1 MQKRNTPKIF
11 ATKYFTKLLISK
23 LSIAFGII
31 LGSNMGMPA
40 RSAETITLQFSPFYV
55 DIPVRAIE
63 EFAETGKLSPELTIY
78 SELLEAKDLT
88 NIRQMLTQTSPVI
101 TPAVINLLNI
111 SPTGKAVVEL
121 LGNGIKTADNQN
133 GAESLAVAMTK
144 AVESPEGLSILS
156 LLQNFPGDIRLELH
170 NTIGLLQELAE
181 RTIYSH
187 NVYQA
192 IEQQSLAQAEREV
205 NINPATLTDIAK
217 PGPFTWEKQSF
228 TFRNPDR
235 PTDSPIDIY
244 LPAVKNSGQ
253 IPVVIISHG
262 LGSDRSTFAYL
273 AEHLAS
279 YGFAVLMPLHIGTD
293 TEQMARIMTGH
304 GKPLN
309 PNNFLNRPLD
319 ITHAL
324 NAVEARYANDPVWQ
338 GRLNLAKVG
347 LFGQSFG
354 AYTAIASA
362 GADLEL
368 TEFAEKCANKDSDF
382 FLNMSLFLQCRAV
395 ELPEQ
400 NYRLR
405 DERVQAILSVNPL
418 TSGVFNQKTMGSI
431 NIPTMIVSGTLDTTT
446 PALPEQ
452 IIPYTWLTTPN
463 KYFLLVKP
471 GTHFTFI
478 GGTEGSGAVPVP
490 SQLIG
495 PPPPAGFPY
504 MQTMATAFFQ
514 TYIVDDQKYQPY
526 LSAKYVKQMSKEP
539 FQFSLIQE
547 IDAQSIREELQNK
560 TQRFQK
566 IIQQVK
572 Q

>member
-1 MQKRNTPKIF
+1 MPKRNTAQLF
-11 ATKYFTKLLISK
+11 VTKHLTKLLISK
-23 LSIAFGII
+23 LSIVFSLM
-31 LGSNMGMPA
+31 LGSSICLPA
-40 RSAETITLQFSPFYV
+40 RSAETITLEFSPFYI
-55 DIPVRAIE
+55 DIPVNAIE
-63 EFAETGKLSPELTIY
+63 EFAKTGKLSPELIIY
-78 SELLEAKDLT
+78 SELLQGKDLT
-88 NIRQMLTQTSPVI
+88 NIQQMLSQTSPLI
-101 TPAVINLLNI
+101 TPPVINLLNT
-111 SPTGKAVVEL
+111 SPTGKAVIRL
-121 LGNGIKTADNQN
+121 LGNGVRTADNQN
-133 GAESLAVAMTK
+133 GAESLAVAMTQ

-156 LLQNFPGDIRLELH
+156 LMQNFPGDIRLQLH
-170 NTIGLLQELAE
+170 NTVGLLQELAE
-181 RTIYSH
+181 RTIYSR

-192 IEQQSLAQAEREV
+192 IERQALAQAETEV
-205 NINPATLTDIAK
+205 NINPATLADIAK
-217 PGPFTWEKQSF
+217 PGPYTWEKQSF

-235 PTDSPIDIY
+235 NTDSPIDVY
-244 LPAVKNSGQ
+244 LPAVNTSGQ
-253 IPVVIISHG
+253 IPVVVISHG
-262 LGSDRSTFAYL
+262 LGSDRQTFAYL

-279 YGFAVLMPLHIGTD
+279 YGFAVIMPLHIGTD
-293 TEQMARIMTGH
+293 TDELAKIMTGQ
-304 GKPLN
+304 GTPI
-309 PNNFLNRPLD
+309 PADNFLYRPTD

-324 NAVEARYANDPVWQ
+324 DAVQARYASDPVWQ
-338 GRLNLAKVG
+338 GRLNLTKVG

-354 AYTAIASA
+354 GYTAVASA

-405 DERVQAILSVNPL
+405 DERVQAILAVNPL
-418 TSGVFNQKTMGSI
+418 TSGVFNQETMGAI
-431 NIPTMIVSGTLDTTT
+431 NIPTMMVSGTLDTTT

-463 KYFLLVKP
+463 KYLLLVRP

-478 GGTEGSGAVPVP
+478 GGGEESGAVPVP
-490 SQLIG
+490 PQLIG

-504 MQTMATAFFQ
+504 MQTMATAFFE
-514 TYIVDDQKYQPY
+514 TYIANDPKYQPY
-526 LSAKYVKQMSKEP
+526 LSAKYAKQMSQPP

-560 TQRFQK
+560 TQRFQQ
-566 IIQQVK
+566 IIERVK

>member
-1 MQKRNTPKIF
+1 MPKRNIPQLF
-11 ATKYFTKLLISK
+11 VTKYLTKLLISK
-23 LSIAFGII
+23 LSIAFSLI
-31 LGSNMGMPA
+31 LGSSIGLPA
-40 RSAETITLQFSPFYV
+40 RSAETITLEFSPFYV
-55 DIPVRAIE
+55 DIPISAIE
-63 EFAETGKLSPELTIY
+63 EFAKTGELSAELTLY
-78 SELLEAKDLT
+78 TELLEGKDLT
-88 NIRQMLTQTSPVI
+88 NIQQMLTQTNPII
-101 TPAVINLLNI
+101 TPAVINLLNT

-121 LGNGIKTADNQN
+121 LGNAVKTADNQN
-133 GAESLAVAMTK
+133 GAESLAVAMTN
-144 AVESPEGLSILS
+144 AVESPDGLSLLS
-156 LLQNFPGDIRLELH
+156 LLQNFPGDIRLQLN
-170 NTIGLLQELAE
+170 NTVGLLQELTE
-181 RTIYSH
+181 RTIYSR

-192 IEQQSLAQAEREV
+192 IEKQALAQAEREV
-205 NINPATLTDIAK
+205 NINPADLANIAK

-235 PTDSPIDIY
+235 TTDSPIDVY

-279 YGFAVLMPLHIGTD
+279 YGFAVLMPLHLGTD
-293 TEQMARIMTGH
+293 TEQMARIMSGH

-309 PNNFLNRPLD
+309 PDNFLNRPLD

-324 NAVEARYANDPVWQ
+324 DAVEDKYANDPVWQ
-338 GRLNLAKVG
+338 GRLNLSKVG

-354 AYTAIASA
+354 AYTAVAAA
-362 GADLEL
+362 GADLEFA
-368 TEFAEKCANKDSDF
+368 EFAEKCANKDSDF

-400 NYRLR
+400 SYRLR
-405 DERVQAILSVNPL
+405 DERVQAILAVNPL
-418 TSGVFNQKTMGSI
+418 TSGVFNKETMGAI
-431 NIPTMIVSGTLDTTT
+431 NIPTMIVSGTMDTTT

-452 IIPYTWLTTPN
+452 IIPYTWLTTPD
-463 KYFLLVKP
+463 KYLLLVRP

-478 GGTEGSGAVPVP
+478 GGGEGSGAVPVP
-490 SQLIG
+490 PQLIG

-514 TYIVDDQKYQPY
+514 TYIVNDQKYQPY
-526 LSAKYVKQMSKEP
+526 LTARYAKQMSETP

-547 IDAQSIREELQNK
+547 IDGQSIREELENK
-560 TQRFQK
+560 TQRFQQ
-566 IIQQVK
+566 IIERVR
-572 Q
+572 

>member
-1 MQKRNTPKIF
+1 I
-11 ATKYFTKLLISK
+11 
-23 LSIAFGII
+23 
-31 LGSNMGMPA
+31 
-40 RSAETITLQFSPFYV
+40 
-55 DIPVRAIE
+55 DIPVSAIE
-63 EFAETGKLSPELTIY
+63 EFAKTGKLSSELMVY
-78 SELLEAKDLT
+78 SELLEGKDLT
-88 NIRQMLTQTSPVI
+88 NIQQMLTQTSPLI
-101 TPAVINLLNI
+101 TPSVIDLLNK
-111 SPTGKAVVEL
+111 SPTGRAVVEL
-121 LGNGIKTADNQN
+121 LGNGVRTADNQN
-133 GAESLAVAMTK
+133 GAGSLTVAMTQ
-144 AVESPEGLSILS
+144 AVQLPEGLSVLTMM
-156 LLQNFPGDIRLELH
+156 QNFPGDIRLQLH
-170 NTIGLLQELAE
+170 NTVGLLQELAE

-187 NVYQA
+187 KVYQA
-192 IEQQSLAQAEREV
+192 IERQALAQAETEV
-205 NINPATLTDIAK
+205 NINPETLANIAK

-235 PTDSPIDIY
+235 RNDSPIDVY

-253 IPVVIISHG
+253 IPVVVISHG

-293 TEQMARIMTGH
+293 TEQMARIMTGQ
-304 GKPLN
+304 GSPI
-309 PNNFLNRPLD
+309 PANNFLNRPLD

-324 NAVEARYANDPVWQ
+324 NAVEAKYANDPVWQ

-354 AYTAIASA
+354 GYTAIASA

-400 NYRLR
+400 NYILK
-405 DERVQAILSVNPL
+405 DERIQAIIAVNPL
-418 TSGVFNQKTMGSI
+418 TSGVFNKNTMGAI
-431 NIPTMIVSGTLDTTT
+431 DIPTMMVSGTLDTTT

-452 IIPYTWLTTPN
+452 IIPYTWLTTPD
-463 KYFLLVKP
+463 KYLLLVKP

-478 GGTEGSGAVPVP
+478 GGEADSGAVPVP
-490 SQLIG
+490 PQLVG

-526 LSAKYVKQMSKEP
+526 LSAKYAKQMSETP

-547 IDAQSIREELQNK
+547 IDTQSIREELENK
-560 TQRFQK
+560 TQRFQQ
-566 IIQQVK
+566 IIERVNK
-572 Q
+572 

>member
-1 MQKRNTPKIF
+1 MPKKNTPKLF
-11 ATKYFTKLLISK
+11 LTKYLTKLLISK
-23 LSIAFGII
+23 LSIAFSII
-31 LGSNMGMPA
+31 LGSSMGMPA
-40 RSAETITLQFSPFYV
+40 QSAETITLEFSPFFI
-55 DIPVRAIE
+55 DIPVSAIE
-63 EFAETGKLSPELTIY
+63 EFAKTGQLSPELNVY
-78 SELLEAKDLT
+78 SELLEGQNLT
-88 NIRQMLTQTSPVI
+88 QIQQMLTQTSPLI
-101 TPAVINLLNI
+101 TPPVINLLNI
-111 SPTGKAVVEL
+111 SPIGKSVIEL
-121 LGNGIKTADNQN
+121 LGNGVQTANNQN
-133 GAESLAVAMTK
+133 GAQALSQAMTK
-144 AVESPEGLSILS
+144 AVESPEGLSLLS
-156 LLQNFPGDIRLELH
+156 IIQNFPGDIHLQLH
-170 NTIGLLQELAE
+170 NTVGLLQEVAE
-181 RTIYSH
+181 RTIYSR

-192 IEQQSLAQAEREV
+192 IERQSLAQAETEV
-205 NINPATLTDIAK
+205 NINPETLANIAK

-235 PTDSPIDIY
+235 NTDSPIDVY

-279 YGFAVLMPLHIGTD
+279 YGFAVIMPLHIGTD
-293 TEQMARIMTGH
+293 TEEMARIMTGQ
-304 GKPLN
+304 GSPI
-309 PNNFLNRPLD
+309 PADNFLNRPLD

-324 NAVEARYANDPVWQ
+324 DAVEARYANDPVWQ
-338 GRLNLAKVG
+338 GRLNLTKVG

-354 AYTAIASA
+354 GYTAIASA

-368 TEFAEKCANKDSDF
+368 TEFAERCVNKDSDF

-400 NYRLR
+400 NYRLG
-405 DERVQAILSVNPL
+405 DERIQAIIAVNPL
-418 TSGVFNQKTMGSI
+418 TSGVFNKNTMGAI
-431 NIPTMIVSGTLDTTT
+431 NIPTMMVSGTLDTTT

-452 IIPYTWLTTPN
+452 IIPYTWLTTSD
-463 KYFLLVKP
+463 KYLLLVKP

-478 GGTEGSGAVPVP
+478 GGEEDSGAVPVP
-490 SQLIG
+490 PQLVG

-526 LSAKYVKQMSKEP
+526 LTARYAKQMSETP

-560 TQRFQK
+560 TQRFQN
-566 IIQQVK
+566 IIQRVK